1 MLLLATFLPMRRLL
15 PALLAAGL
23 LLGACGGDD
32 DDGDQAAVTSIPD
45 ETSTSTSSTTTEPRT
60 VAPDVIPQDESQI
73 TEEYVEQVLNEL
85 FEVSLQAF
93 VASRDAGVVE
103 EQAIGL
109 LDATSSDAVFEQR
122 INDLSNFA
130 RTGFSGMK
138 EAPSA
143 VRVRVLDVLEANESC
158 VVAEVT
164 TDASG
169 LMTDPP
175 PMEPGERDFVRVLV
189 ASEEQRSSGLNP
201 TAWVLDEFP
210 VTLDGTVPDLS
221 CGTR

>member
-1 MLLLATFLPMRRLL
+1 MLLLATFLAMRRLL
-15 PALLAAGL
+15 PALLAASL
-23 LLGACGGDD
+23 VLGGCGGDDD
-32 DDGDQAAVTSIPD
+32 DDGDQAAVTSIPE
-45 ETSTSTSSTTTEPRT
+45 ETSTSTSTTTEPRT

-93 VASRDAGVVE
+93 TASRDAGIVE
-103 EQAIGL
+103 ERAIAL

-122 INDLSNFA
+122 VNDLSDFA
-130 RTGFSGMK
+130 RAGFSGM
-138 EAPSA
+138 EPEPSS
-143 VRVRVLDVLEANESC
+143 VQVSVVDVLDSDESC
-158 VVAEVT
+158 IVAEVT

-175 PMEPGERDFVRVLV
+175 PMEPGERDFVRLLV
-189 ASEEQRSSGLNP
+189 ASPEQLATGLNP

-221 CGTR
+221 CGAG